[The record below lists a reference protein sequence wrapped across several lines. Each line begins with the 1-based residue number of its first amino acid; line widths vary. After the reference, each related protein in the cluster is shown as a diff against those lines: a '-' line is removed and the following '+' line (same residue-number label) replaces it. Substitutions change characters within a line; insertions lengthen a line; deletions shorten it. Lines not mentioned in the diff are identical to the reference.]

1 MPASRQQQNGSGYR
15 SRVELTGLVREATA
29 SLVRMDADRLEELA
43 RCCRDL
49 NREPAERANQ
59 RVDVQAVR
67 QPEQRL
73 SQFDGHNQG
82 QFRDQN
88 RNQFDGHNQGQFR
101 DQNRNQFSD
110 QNRDQ
115 FRASESPDPDSM
127 RDLTGELSQE
137 LAAQR
142 ASMDVFARLLVE
154 TRANLRVLSHLYA
167 LRLRAAGVEEFAL
180 SGLERSGREVGYGD
194 N

>member
-88 RNQFDGHNQGQFR
+88 R
-101 DQNRNQFSD
+101 
-110 QNRDQ
+110 DQ

-154 TRANLRVLSHLYA
+154 TRANLRVLSHLHA

>member
-1 MPASRQQQNGSGYR
+1 MPASRQQQNGSGSR

-88 RNQFDGHNQGQFR
+88 RNQF
-101 DQNRNQFSD
+101 SD

-154 TRANLRVLSHLYA
+154 TRANLRVLSHLHA